1 MDSPVATIISVDNG
15 MATVAVSR
23 AVACARCA
31 AGRGCGAGLLSASE
45 KRAKLQVAVPKELDL
60 KTGDVVVLEL
70 SPDTLLR
77 ASLLVYGLPLAGLV
91 TALSIGWLVAGPL
104 ADGVAIG
111 LGIAGLLTGLFL
123 GRVRLGRD
131 RCLQEFLP
139 RIAGRAPLDATS
151 T

>member
-1 MDSPVATIISVDNG
+1 MDSPVATIISIDNG
-15 MATVAVSR
+15 IATVAVSR

-31 AGRGCGAGLLSASE
+31 AGKGCGAGLLSTTE
-45 KRAKLQVAVPKELDL
+45 KRAKLQLAVPETMVL
-60 KTGDVVVLEL
+60 KIGDEVVLEL

-91 TALSIGWLVAGPL
+91 AALSIGWLVAGPL

-111 LGIAGLLTGLFL
+111 LSVAGLSAGLFV
-123 GRVRLGRD
+123 GRSRLGRD
-131 RCLQEFLP
+131 RCLQQFLP
-139 RIAGRAPLDATS
+139 RIAGRAPLEATS